1 MQLSKIKKIDY
12 FNQYME
18 LKFSENK
25 YNFNDIKEI
34 LNRDKKDLK
43 EDERILVDL
52 INKKV
57 NNFDYCD
64 DDDGKEIKK
73 QIKSLMMEYKEQFTL
88 LNEDINSS
96 FNTYKP
102 YMTDNQLQIFKSMI
116 KNIRITAKLIK

>member
-1 MQLSKIKKIDY
+1 
-12 FNQYME
+12 ME